1 MLGLEQPPRRMESYD
16 ISNQGASDIV
26 ASMVV
31 YADGRPLKRDYR
43 RFKLKDMTGPDDYAS
58 MEQVLTRRF
67 RRYLE
72 GDEKFADR
80 PDLLLIDGR
89 HAVLTHHA
97 DDVGVL
103 QLTNLL
109 FQLAVAALQIRDFAF
124 VLLQLSTE
132 LHNFRVHIV
141 HSPLRQAPITV
152 EMGLPI
158 A

>member
-1 MLGLEQPPRRMESYD
+1 MSV
-16 ISNQGASDIV
+16 I
-26 ASMVV
+26 
-31 YADGRPLKRDYR
+31 
-43 RFKLKDMTGPDDYAS
+43 
-58 MEQVLTRRF
+58 
-67 RRYLE
+67 
-72 GDEKFADR
+72 
-80 PDLLLIDGR
+80 LLISKIICGTFITICRIGITCPFFAFGSISSRLIKMRGVFLVMVQRLLFRSGRCRRGLHTAEQLGKLLHR

-109 FQLAVAALQIRDFAF
+109 FQLAVAALQIGNFAF

-141 HSPLRQAPITV
+141 DSPLRQAPIAV

>member
-1 MLGLEQPPRRMESYD
+1 MRGVLVQRLLFRSGRCRRDLHTAEQLG
-16 ISNQGASDIV
+16 
-26 ASMVV
+26 
-31 YADGRPLKRDYR
+31 
-43 RFKLKDMTGPDDYAS
+43 KL
-58 MEQVLTRRF
+58 LH
-67 RRYLE
+67 
-72 GDEKFADR
+72 
-80 PDLLLIDGR
+80 R

-124 VLLQLSTE
+124 VLLQLPTE